1 MGEPLRL
8 GDTAGT
14 VLEPLGNLWHRQKI
28 EHHIQLYKNLFWR
41 GQEVT
46 SCHGLFLKLEWC
58 RRNLPS
64 AGHTCAHLPL
74 STGKVIKWSIRRKS
88 DVSVFHCQYVAKQL
102 FTDLIGLDIGYCLLF
117 KPFNFYFHTE
127 ASDCDK
133 TLETSANSK
142 VASLLAA
149 ALGKGDGPSMQHS
162 NNSFF
167 SANIIT
173 CMSTPLP
180 ISSHLAPISLDTYIQ
195 NHTNLFN
202 VKWTW
207 WFHVQGNL
215 MPPLRLLAKW
225 AINLGRL
232 AHRPT
237 ESFWLQSLFWTF
249 LLSGG
254 TIQSLQRLSDIHGW
268 VEQQIQDFLA
278 SACRLHSLHFLYR
291 CQSKCKLWMYSYM

>member
-1 MGEPLRL
+1 MDCSWNLNGAGEICLRL
-8 GDTAGT
+8 VTRVRICRSA
-14 VLEPLGNLWHRQKI
+14 LG
-28 EHHIQLYKNLFWR
+28 
-41 GQEVT
+41 
-46 SCHGLFLKLEWC
+46 
-58 RRNLPS
+58 
-64 AGHTCAHLPL
+64 
-74 STGKVIKWSIRRKS
+74 KWSIRRKS

-117 KPFNFYFHTE
+117 QPFNFYFHTE

-162 NNSFF
+162 NYSFF
-167 SANIIT
+167 CANIIT

-225 AINLGRL
+225 AVDLGRL
-232 AHRPT
+232 AHRVFLIAK
-237 ESFWLQSLFWTF
+237 SFHLNFPPPSYQVAPFKAF
-249 LLSGG
+249 KG
-254 TIQSLQRLSDIHGW
+254 
-268 VEQQIQDFLA
+268 
-278 SACRLHSLHFLYR
+278 CRTS
-291 CQSKCKLWMYSYM
+291 MDG